1 LTSVD
6 ERGAERPPTRLT
18 SIPERNHGMS
28 RTQNDA
34 LVSAQPIG
42 RIIRR
47 KQLAEIANHS
57 TVWVDRQ
64 ARQKNPVLVAV
75 RNANGRVMGF
85 TEASVRRLLGCE
97 AEQNGNGGA
106 R

>member
-1 LTSVD
+1 
-6 ERGAERPPTRLT
+6 
-18 SIPERNHGMS
+18 MS